1 VFPLRGHASLSS
13 LYSAA
18 ELFREKQAE
27 GKKIYLYYFGDSD
40 PSGIDIDRSAL
51 ANLRNDFDVEV
62 VFERVAVTEAQITE
76 YQLPTRPTKPR
87 DSRAKGFRGRSVEV
101 DAMSREV
108 LLALV
113 EQCITQ
119 HMPDGIRARLDE
131 TERTQRES
139 WGLWVAALAEL
150 EAQDA
155 QSSAGDPHEPP

>member
-1 VFPLRGHASLSS
+1 
-13 LYSAA
+13 
-18 ELFREKQAE
+18 
-27 GKKIYLYYFGDSD
+27 
-40 PSGIDIDRSAL
+40 
-51 ANLRNDFDVEV
+51 V

-113 EQCITQ
+113 EQW
-119 HMPDGIRARLDE
+119 HHAAYARWDSRPARRDGAHAARVL
-131 TERTQRES
+131 
-139 WGLWVAALAEL
+139 GLWVAALAEL